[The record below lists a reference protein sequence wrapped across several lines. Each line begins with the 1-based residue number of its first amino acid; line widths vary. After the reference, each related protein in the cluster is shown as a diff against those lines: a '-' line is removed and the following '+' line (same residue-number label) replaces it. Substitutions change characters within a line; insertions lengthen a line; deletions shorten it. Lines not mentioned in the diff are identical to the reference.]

1 MMLKE
6 TVVPRDYQTNIAKV
20 ASEKSTL
27 VVMPTGTGKTLIA
40 VLVAIDRLEK
50 YPESKIMLMAPT
62 KPLVEQHAKSFLDST
77 YVEKHDVVVLSGRIV
92 PEDRREF
99 YKIAKIII
107 ATPQTIEN
115 DLDNGVLRLD
125 DFSLLVV
132 DECHRSV
139 KKYAYPAVAKKFM
152 LQSKHPLILGLT
164 ASPGSSKEKIDEICQ
179 NLFIDTVEIRSDI
192 DEDIEKYVQPIQKE
206 DIYVELPLEFKK
218 AKMFFEEALKED
230 VYWLKEKHYIPI
242 YTPPKK
248 MLLDL
253 QKRIIGSF
261 IRGNKNPAMFAA
273 MTKVISAIKI
283 RYMLEL
289 LETQGISY
297 VHDYIT
303 GLENSKKRNDKIVV
317 NDVRVREAKK
327 IIDELYVRGIEHP
340 KMEKIIE
347 IIKQMLESKRNARII
362 CFANYRATVDKI
374 NNQLKNIGISSE
386 VLIGQTMKEG
396 KGLSQQEQVEILGEF
411 NTGAFNV
418 LIASSIGEEGLSISD
433 VDVVIFYDAVAS
445 EIRRIQRI
453 GRTGRNAPGKVIF
466 LITKDSIDQ
475 AYYFASIAKEKKMK
489 NILYGMKKKGV
500 TKRKQNLIDFTKGE

>member
-99 YKIAKIII
+99 YKIAKIIV

-347 IIKQMLESKRNARII
+347 IIKQMLESQRNAR
-362 CFANYRATVDKI
+362 NW
-374 NNQLKNIGISSE
+374 
-386 VLIGQTMKEG
+386 
-396 KGLSQQEQVEILGEF
+396 
-411 NTGAFNV
+411 
-418 LIASSIGEEGLSISD
+418 
-433 VDVVIFYDAVAS
+433 
-445 EIRRIQRI
+445 
-453 GRTGRNAPGKVIF
+453 
-466 LITKDSIDQ
+466 
-475 AYYFASIAKEKKMK
+475 
-489 NILYGMKKKGV
+489 
-500 TKRKQNLIDFTKGE
+500 